1 MDFFAGIDAGSTYVK
16 AVIINKNKD
25 VIENK
30 ILPSGVDAGLTAQR
44 LLEELAGKISISVQD
59 IKKIISTGYSRR
71 LIENAHENVTE
82 IRAHAVGSVK
92 TAPDDADI
100 KTIIDIGGQDSK
112 VIVIDETG
120 NTKNFVM
127 NDKCAAGTG
136 RFLESLARVL
146 EMSVAQI
153 GPLSLQAT
161 DPCRINSTCAV
172 FAESEIISLLARK
185 KKPVD
190 IIAGIHNSLA
200 QRIGSMARSARMET
214 DILVTGGGGLNPG
227 LVAAFEEELLTD
239 IYVSENPQLNG
250 AIGAALLAADSGAA
264 V

>member
-16 AVIINKNKD
+16 AVIINSNKE
-25 VIENK
+25 VIEK
-30 ILPSGVDAGLTAQR
+30 KTLPSGVDAGLTAKK
-44 LLEELAGKISISVQD
+44 LLKELAEKISISVQD

-71 LIENAHENVTE
+71 LIENAHENITE
-82 IRAHAVGSVK
+82 IRAHAAGALQS
-92 TAPDDADI
+92 APDNADI

-136 RFLESLARVL
+136 RFLESMARIL
-146 EMSVAQI
+146 EIPIAQI
-153 GPLSLQAT
+153 GPLALQANN
-161 DPCRINSTCAV
+161 PCRINSTCAV

-190 IIAGIHNSLA
+190 IIAGIHISLA
-200 QRIGSMARSARMET
+200 QRIAGMARRARMET
-214 DILVTGGGGLNPG
+214 DILITGGGGLNPG
-227 LVAAFEEELLTD
+227 LVAAFEDELLTD
-239 IYVSENPQLNG
+239 VYVPEHPQLNG
-250 AIGAALLAADSGAA
+250 AIGAALLASDSVVAL
-264 V
+264 